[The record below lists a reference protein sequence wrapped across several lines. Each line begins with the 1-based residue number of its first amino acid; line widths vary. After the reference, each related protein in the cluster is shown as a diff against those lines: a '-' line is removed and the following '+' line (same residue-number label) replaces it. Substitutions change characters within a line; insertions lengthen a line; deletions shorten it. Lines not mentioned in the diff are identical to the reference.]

1 MSGRHEEWETQMEI
15 WSRLSEQLTVWP
27 LVNIDSY
34 HIVVGAGS
42 GPLIPASFYGLY
54 EGRDIEITG
63 GNPWYSG
70 YPGAVNGMDNSHFTW
85 ASAYRTKASRGND
98 HSAEQSDGDVMVDIP
113 GLDARL

>member
-1 MSGRHEEWETQMEI
+1 MATTPFYRLGYEAWNGPMSGRHEDWNTQMEI
-15 WSRLSEQLTVWP
+15 LEQAIRATHRLAGNVA
-27 LVNIDSY
+27 NIDSY

-70 YPGAVNGMDNSHFTW
+70 YPGAVNGLSLIHISEPTRP
-85 ASAYRTKASRGND
+85 Y
-98 HSAEQSDGDVMVDIP
+98 
-113 GLDARL
+113 